1 MVQRFSFFGL
11 IEYRRYSFGDVYLII
26 GQKWLTLKR
35 GSMP

>member
-1 MVQRFSFFGL
+1 MVQLFSFFVL
-11 IEYRRYSFGDVYLII
+11 IEYRLYSFGGVYLII